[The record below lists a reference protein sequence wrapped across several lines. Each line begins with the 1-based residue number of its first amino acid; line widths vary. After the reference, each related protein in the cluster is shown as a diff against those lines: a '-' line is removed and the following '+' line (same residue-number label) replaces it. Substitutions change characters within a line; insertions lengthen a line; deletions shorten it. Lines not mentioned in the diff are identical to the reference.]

1 MSRVKEI
8 REAIDTKLDKYE
20 AEASAI
26 ESQLN
31 LSKDKAI
38 EKLETQKKQFADVLT
53 GFKAKINESKAIAQ
67 EEKTKIQNQLEN
79 LRVQLA
85 LGKAESKAAYES
97 QKKAIEDAI
106 KSFETSIDRELDEAV
121 DAVTSK
127 LIGEANALGA
137 QLDAMKV
144 QFERAKAEGQAQFEE
159 QKKGL
164 AAKVQ
169 AFRQDLREKKQ
180 RAVDKGTALESEL
193 SAGLSQVKTA
203 FSNLFK

>member
-1 MSRVKEI
+1 MSRIKEI

-159 QKKGL
+159 QKKEL

-169 AFRQDLREKKQ
+169 AFRQDFREKKQ
-180 RAVDKGTALESEL
+180 RAVDKGTAFESEL

>member
-159 QKKGL
+159 QKKEL

-180 RAVDKGTALESEL
+180 RAVNKGTAFESEL

>member
-1 MSRVKEI
+1 MSRIKEI
-8 REAIDTKLDKYE
+8 REAIDTKLDKFE

-31 LSKDKAI
+31 LSKDNAI

-53 GFKAKINESKAIAQ
+53 GFKGKINESKAIAQ

-106 KSFETSIDRELDEAV
+106 KSFESSIDRELDEAS

-144 QFERAKAEGQAQFEE
+144 QFEREKAEGQAQFEE
-159 QKKGL
+159 QKKEL
-164 AAKVQ
+164 AAKIL
-169 AFRQDLREKKQ
+169 AFRQDLRDKKQ
-180 RAVDKGTALESEL
+180 MAVDKGTAFEGDL
-193 SAGLSQVKTA
+193 STGLSQVKTA